1 MRFFVKLFSFLL
13 ILGFPNSVKS
23 NQIITHFNINNEIWS
38 APFSQRWHFSDWEP
52 INLAPVQT
60 SNEIVIPNANG
71 KLVKLDL
78 LNGNFIWRSDLGGE
92 IHLPMVIDEKKIYV
106 VTSSSKTIN
115 NPVEIP
121 ASQTAKI
128 ENKETS
134 NQVTTV
140 LRAIN
145 IQSGLTTW
153 QYELPHQDLISFDSV
168 QNYLILA
175 FRQGHILSLNK
186 ETGGVVWHKYYE
198 SGLAVPFS
206 VFNDQIFIVDKKN
219 QLFSFS
225 TNGEVLKKIVVLPA
239 TPIGKCLIS
248 NNFIWFSDRFGTV
261 YAFRQSDGKLLWY
274 SRTGGEIK
282 SIALASNSLLAA
294 SQDNHVYAFSPKKGK
309 KQWKLKLTSRP
320 LDILILDERNV
331 LISTFSSNKL
341 VLVDVTSGKIFNQIF
356 MPPDEYPISNP
367 LLTSQNSI
375 VISTLTGI
383 KSFSSTK

>member
-1 MRFFVKLFSFLL
+1 
-13 ILGFPNSVKS
+13 
-23 NQIITHFNINNEIWS
+23 
-38 APFSQRWHFSDWEP
+38 
-52 INLAPVQT
+52 
-60 SNEIVIPNANG
+60 
-71 KLVKLDL
+71 
-78 LNGNFIWRSDLGGE
+78 
-92 IHLPMVIDEKKIYV
+92 
-106 VTSSSKTIN
+106 
-115 NPVEIP
+115 
-121 ASQTAKI
+121 
-128 ENKETS
+128 
-134 NQVTTV
+134 
-140 LRAIN
+140 
-145 IQSGLTTW
+145 
-153 QYELPHQDLISFDSV
+153 
-168 QNYLILA
+168 
-175 FRQGHILSLNK
+175 
-186 ETGGVVWHKYYE
+186 
-198 SGLAVPFS
+198 
-206 VFNDQIFIVDKKN
+206 
-219 QLFSFS
+219 
-225 TNGEVLKKIVVLPA
+225 
-239 TPIGKCLIS
+239 LIS

-294 SQDNHVYAFSPKKGK
+294 SQDNYVYAFSQEKGK